1 MDTLLSFDEIIEEYQ
16 QYHVQGVLTSK
27 PYFFRTQLQLAIL
40 IFIVEDFQKN
50 KIECIAFGKT
60 AEKLSKIMLYIDNI
74 YLITNAKAVVNK
86 KYVKTK
92 HVFKLELT
100 NNTQI
105 TRLKTGEYIVNEK
118 IYVSAE
124 RKRNKKG
131 DTKKSLKSN
140 QLSIKN
146 WLIKKSP
153 N

>member
-1 MDTLLSFDEIIEEYQ
+1 MDTLLSFDEIIEDHQ
-16 QYHVQGVLTSK
+16 QCHVQGVLISK

-40 IFIVEDFQKN
+40 VFIIEDFHKN

-60 AEKLSKIMLYIDNI
+60 AEKLSKIILYNDNI

-92 HVFKLELT
+92 HAFKLELT
-100 NNTQI
+100 DDTEI
-105 TRLKTGEYIVNEK
+105 TKLKTGEYIVNEK
-118 IYVSAE
+118 IYVTTV
-124 RKRNKKG
+124 RKQNKKG
-131 DTKKSLKSN
+131 DTKKLLKSN